1 MRIEDSIKLDYCDVL
16 LRPKRSTLAS
26 RNDVSLTRT
35 FRFRN
40 SGESWTGVPILAAN
54 MDNIGTVAVATELSK
69 HGMITCM
76 FKDLPYEDD
85 HIFTHHKNNVAV
97 TFGMDTKSQ
106 EKAEHILNTYEP
118 KFICIDVAN
127 GYTESFVDLIKETR
141 DKWSNKIIIA
151 GNVVTA
157 EMTEELILAGADCIK
172 VGIGPGSVCTTRKM
186 TGVGYPQLSAVM
198 ECSDA
203 AHGLGGHIV
212 ADGGCV
218 CPGDVAKA
226 FAGGADFVMLGGM
239 FAGHDESG
247 GELVY
252 EESVSSK
259 DPRIVSKRFY
269 GMSSEEAMN
278 KHSGGVA
285 LYRAAEGKSVDVPYR
300 GKIEN
305 TLYEIMG
312 GLRSCCTYIG
322 AKNIKDIPR
331 CATFIRVNR
340 QLNNMFT

>member
-16 LRPKRSTLAS
+16 LRPKRSTLIS

-35 FRFRN
+35 FRFKN

-54 MDNIGTVAVATELSK
+54 MDNIGTTEIAIELAK
-69 HGMITCM
+69 HNMITCM
-76 FKDLPYEDD
+76 FKNIPDDD
-85 HIFTHHKNNVAV
+85 HEAFLKHKNNVAV
-97 TFGMDTKSQ
+97 TFGMDAKSQ
-106 EKAEHILNTYEP
+106 EKANYIIRTYDP

-141 DKWSNKIIIA
+141 DKWNNKIIIA

-157 EMTEELILAGADCIK
+157 EMTEELLMAGADCIK
-172 VGIGPGSVCTTRKM
+172 VGLGNGSVCTTRKM
-186 TGVGYPQLSAVM
+186 TGVGYPQLSAIV

-203 AHGLGGHIV
+203 AHGLGGYII

-218 CPGDVAKA
+218 CPGDIAKA

-239 FAGHDESG
+239 LAGHDESG
-247 GELVY
+247 GESVY
-252 EESVSSK
+252 ADIDGSNV
-259 DPRIVSKRFY
+259 PRIVSRRFY

-278 KHSGGVA
+278 KHNGGVSS
-285 LYRAAEGKSVDVPYR
+285 YRAAEGKSVDVPYR

-305 TLYEIMG
+305 TLSEIMG

-322 AKNIKDIPR
+322 ARNIKNIPK

-340 QLNNMFT
+340 QLNNVFS